1 MKHIH
6 TKTGKSFEV
15 GRLID
20 FDGKTF
26 DINVITLWDEEND
39 FELSPVIVGYYFGDY
54 DKEVTDDFIDMYLDD
69 QNTLKRTKKY
79 LEDKKMIDGDYME
92 PEDVEKLVETIES
105 VDNMISKIV

>member
-6 TKTGKSFEV
+6 TKTGKSYEV

-54 DKEVTDDFIDMYLDD
+54 DKEVTDDYIDMYLDE
-69 QNTLKRTKKY
+69 QETLKRTKKY

-105 VDNMISKIV
+105 VDSMISKIV

>member
-6 TKTGKSFEV
+6 EQTGKSFDV

-39 FELSPVIVGYYFGDY
+39 FEQNPVIVDYYFGDY
-54 DKEVTDDFIDMYLDD
+54 EKEVTDNYINTFIER
-69 QNTLKRTKKY
+69 QNVLRTSLKFLKAR
-79 LEDKKMIDGDYME
+79 LIIDGDYMDPAE
-92 PEDVEKLVETIES
+92 IKELKSTIKSIEEMLTDLV
-105 VDNMISKIV
+105 